1 MTDADHGRP
10 LPQTA
15 EQWRLLQT
23 QKLLEL
29 FSGAHGRPARTVE
42 ELEAWLSSPA
52 GEAAMAYDRTPD
64 GKVIP

>member
-29 FSGAHGRPARTVE
+29 SWIWPTGARRRGPA
-42 ELEAWLSSPA
+42 SPA
-52 GEAAMAYDRTPD
+52 LKGYGSMMLS
-64 GKVIP
+64 

>member
-29 FSGAHGRPARTVE
+29 FSGAHGRWSFQFGRTSI
-42 ELEAWLSSPA
+42 LLSRAPHLAQSTRRLA
-52 GEAAMAYDRTPD
+52 
-64 GKVIP
+64 

>member
-23 QKLLEL
+23 RNCSSYSAGLTGALL
-29 FSGAHGRPARTVE
+29 GRWR
-42 ELEAWLSSPA
+42 SSRR
-52 GEAAMAYDRTPD
+52 G
-64 GKVIP
+64 